1 MGNKLYILLLSF
13 FMLSGCTKAESHY
26 INDQGL
32 FLLSKANEEVTVET
46 QESTEEGDL
55 IIDFY
60 FETDSGASM
69 MVFDRLRSDVKEYIV
84 EENAKVRVHPLVYLN
99 NHSAMGSSYTRAKAI
114 LSVAKYEPDY
124 LLEFFNEVVIQDY
137 VNDKNVEE
145 ILSSLDMS
153 QNSINK
159 IVRKQNEFHDILIE
173 KSQNYLDQNL
183 GLIKLNY
190 QGKEST
196 FEVKDINTVAE
207 DLHKSIESLKQGAQ
221 DA

>member
-1 MGNKLYILLLSF
+1 
-13 FMLSGCTKAESHY
+13 
-26 INDQGL
+26 
-32 FLLSKANEEVTVET
+32 
-46 QESTEEGDL
+46 
-55 IIDFY
+55 
-60 FETDSGASM
+60 
-69 MVFDRLRSDVKEYIV
+69 MVIK
-84 EENAKVRVHPLVYLN
+84 
-99 NHSAMGSSYTRAKAI
+99 
-114 LSVAKYEPDY
+114 
-124 LLEFFNEVVIQDY
+124 DY
-137 VNDKNVEE
+137 VNDKKVEE
-145 ILSSLDMS
+145 ILSTLDMS

-183 GLIKLNY
+183 GIIKLNY